1 MTAIPEL
8 QDGYL
13 KHSERPVQVCSS
25 NGASEF
31 RCESVEVATNADE
44 GTTSIDDAN
53 EAIILVMLMIVMIE
67 LILRVS
73 ANLRSFL
80 L

>member
-1 MTAIPEL
+1 
-8 QDGYL
+8 
-13 KHSERPVQVCSS
+13 
-25 NGASEF
+25 
-31 RCESVEVATNADE
+31 VEVATNADE

-53 EAIILVMLMIVMIE
+53 EAMILVMLMIVMIE